1 MEQDEA
7 VEHERRRDAEIDEIG
22 EGIELGAEARGAL
35 EQARHPPVDAVE
47 GGRDQDGEDG
57 RLETSLEG
65 KADGRQAEAERD
77 QGDHVRGDDAE
88 RHRLEQAPARLHR
101 IGRERGKQVAHC
113 GETRAIDGDRT
124 QGVIDSKKLSMMS
137 FRSRRPLRLML
148 RTCRCHREAPNLGGA
163 APPRRGGRP
172 RRSRRRSPPGRR
184 RRGAARSPADRR
196 RRASRSGS
204 GRSARRRRAR
214 RPS

>member
-1 MEQDEA
+1 MIGAGRRRHADEEVLLPFRPVRIVEHDVEAGEPERRRDGEEEGDDPAERLQVEQDEA

-35 EQARHPPVDAVE
+35 EQARHAPVDAVE

-77 QGDHVRGDDAE
+77 QGDHVRRDDAE

-101 IGRERGKQVAHC
+101 IGRERRKQVAH
-113 GETRAIDGDRT
+113 
-124 QGVIDSKKLSMMS
+124 
-137 FRSRRPLRLML
+137 
-148 RTCRCHREAPNLGGA
+148 
-163 APPRRGGRP
+163 
-172 RRSRRRSPPGRR
+172 
-184 RRGAARSPADRR
+184 AARSRCV
-196 RRASRSGS
+196 SIGS
-204 GRSARRRRAR
+204 IDTQA
-214 RPS
+214 